1 MSIHISVES
10 IQGKQ
15 RKEIIEE
22 IKQRAKEAAVY
33 AIKEVLEAGL
43 EAEVEHQ
50 LGRKKGGTRCISR
63 QPRQIEWRC
72 RHCGCQDAKQF
83 LRDGHYRRNLETGW
97 GHIQG
102 LRVPM
107 LECQKCFHDVIC
119 QFSLLEK
126 FQRFWIDLEQD
137 ALFSSGL
144 GQSLRSIVQRWS
156 AASRK
161 RCGVTSAQ

>member
-15 RKEIIEE
+15 HKEIIEE
-22 IKQRAKEAAVY
+22 IKQRAKEAALH

-50 LGRKKGGTRCISR
+50 LGRKKGETRCIGS
-63 QPRQIEWRC
+63 QPHQTEWRC
-72 RHCGCQDAKQF
+72 GHCGCQDANQF

-126 FQRFWIDLEQD
+126 FQRLCRVRD
-137 ALFSSGL
+137 
-144 GQSLRSIVQRWS
+144 RQR
-156 AASRK
+156 
-161 RCGVTSAQ
+161 

>member
-1 MSIHISVES
+1 MSIHILAES

-15 RKEIIEE
+15 RKEIIKE
-22 IKQRAKEAAVY
+22 IKQKAKEAAFY
-33 AIKEVLEAGL
+33 AVKDVFEAGL

-50 LGRKKGGTRCISR
+50 LGRKKGETRSISS

-72 RHCGCQDAKQF
+72 GYCGCQDANQF

-119 QFSLLEK
+119 QFSLIEK
-126 FQRFWIDLEQD
+126 FQRVWIDLEQD
-137 ALFSSGL
+137 ALYSSGL
-144 GQSLRSIVQRWS
+144 GQSLRSIV
-156 AASRK
+156 
-161 RCGVTSAQ
+161 

>member
-15 RKEIIEE
+15 RKEILEE
-22 IKQRAKEAAVY
+22 IKQRAKEAALHV
-33 AIKEVLEAGL
+33 IKEVIEAGL
-43 EAEVEHQ
+43 EAEVEDQ
-50 LGRKKGGTRCISR
+50 LGRKKGETRRISR

-72 RHCGCQDAKQF
+72 GYCGCQDANQF

-119 QFSLLEK
+119 QFH
-126 FQRFWIDLEQD
+126 
-137 ALFSSGL
+137 
-144 GQSLRSIVQRWS
+144 
-156 AASRK
+156 
-161 RCGVTSAQ
+161 